1 MYVYVF
7 INSSVFVRATMMSQI
22 VWDWHQTHLLKYAV
36 LLFDGKGWTEG
47 ARASLLVLI
56 FQFMSSL
63 GIFGVISITH
73 LLPALFVYH
82 WIFLIVATVLVK
94 SRMWVAQ
101 LGLDPEGRNG
111 RALVMGTNSFMS
123 CMGIQMLVTCMVRAY
138 AGEWRGGYLAP
149 LRNDFLS
156 RRLDVWY
163 ACHLGKGISAK
174 LFLDQD
180 FINLFL
186 R

>member
-1 MYVYVF
+1 MDRGC
-7 INSSVFVRATMMSQI
+7 SSIAACVNLPVHVI
-22 VWDWHQTHLLKYAV
+22 
-36 LLFDGKGWTEG
+36 
-47 ARASLLVLI
+47 
-56 FQFMSSL
+56 L
-63 GIFGVISITH
+63 GILGVISITH

-163 ACHLGKGISAK
+163 SCHLGKGISAK